1 VGTYNSTFTQ
11 RDVVD
16 QAYDNPAGDY
26 NYTELIDQ
34 AKGQT
39 YVMTNLFSST
49 DIPKSVF
56 SKFLPYEAFPST
68 EFLSLPPPVNPNPTT
83 VLSSIVCPSSSSSAI
98 QTSNQPASTTVHSI
112 TPSSKVLIL
121 TDLVSG
127 VLMTASTDE
136 RTSSAVAFQIPATS
150 SVIVVT
156 TPTNKL
162 QTQFGGG
169 SAVTSAH
176 FVFYIIISS
185 ITVLLP
191 LL

>member
-1 VGTYNSTFTQ
+1 MGTYNSTFTQ

-34 AKGQT
+34 AKDQT
-39 YVMTNLFSST
+39 YVITDLFSST

-56 SKFLPYEAFPST
+56 SEFLPYEAFPST

-83 VLSSIVCPSSSSSAI
+83 MSSSIVCPSSFSSAI
-98 QTSNQPASTTVHSI
+98 QTSTQPASTTVHLI
-112 TPSSKVLIL
+112 IPSSKLL
-121 TDLVSG
+121 TAL
-127 VLMTASTDE
+127 TE
-136 RTSSAVAFQIPATS
+136 QTSSAVAFQIPASS

-156 TPTNKL
+156 TPTNEL
-162 QTQFGGG
+162 QNQFGGG
-169 SAVTSAH
+169 SAVTSAQ